1 MPIPRPYAIAIVDD
15 EPSVLEALGNLLEA
29 VGYSVLRFESGEAF
43 LGSDSVSSIDC
54 LISDIGMPGMNG
66 VALQAELGRMR
77 PDIPVLL
84 ITGRAFFATVGLDA
98 PNNRGSFRK
107 PFDIQ
112 QLLDALVRALGDDRR
127 A

>member
-1 MPIPRPYAIAIVDD
+1 MPIPKRYTIAIVDD

-29 VGYSVLRFESGEAF
+29 VGYSVLRFESAESF
-43 LGSDSVSSIDC
+43 LGGDSLLSIDC

-77 PDIPVLL
+77 PDTPVFL
-84 ITGRAFFATVGLDA
+84 ITGRALFATLGLDA
-98 PNNRGSFRK
+98 PNNRGLFRK

-112 QLLDALVRALGDDRR
+112 QLLEALVRVLGGDRR